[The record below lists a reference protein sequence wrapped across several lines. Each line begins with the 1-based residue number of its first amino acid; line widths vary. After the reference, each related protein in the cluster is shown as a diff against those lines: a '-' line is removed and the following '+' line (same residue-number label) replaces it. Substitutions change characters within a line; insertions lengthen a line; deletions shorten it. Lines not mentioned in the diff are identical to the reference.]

1 MDIDIRRWW
10 HVGRWHVGTM
20 RGAQGWTRIAGVV
33 AVFFGVM
40 VPGSGAVSADG
51 PGLVERPFETS
62 AEPKPGVVLQLVP
75 AESALRDL
83 PIGIFS
89 PFYVTEWQRLDGEG
103 TVLARWPVESAFHWT
118 WLEIEQAPRGGI
130 RLIGKQKGREVAH
143 DIGPGSWNLR
153 VIPPI
158 ADVAAVQGWGFALLM
173 IGGGNLDGAQER
185 LATIYP
191 TARELGVPWAEPLG
205 QLLLAMG
212 AFEYDQPGRAAA
224 LIDEVLA
231 THDDPYVRVYA
242 LELAAEQRQTLGD
255 LDGAAEAHGRALAL
269 RRATWGGETLGVA
282 RSQQALAELAFE
294 RGQLIEAHALARSA
308 LALRR
313 QLAPGSLVE
322 AQSLVQVGAIEVLLE
337 RLVARVPTIPIGD
350 LERALGI
357 FEEQAPTPCVLA
369 VAHTNLGAAYLQRGE
384 LERARERL
392 EQAAE
397 EARTGS
403 CPDQAAIVLDRGLLA
418 WRRGR
423 LDEAEV
429 FLTAVE
435 ADEGGQRWIIE
446 SRYTRGLLAWE
457 RGDDHGARQQIETGL
472 ALAEGPGASVL
483 HRIHG
488 KVLLAALDLELDAL
502 DRARLGLDEAEA
514 LARAMA
520 PELPLSLAA
529 VRASQGDLWRR
540 SGQVET
546 DPARRRQLFEKARA
560 SYEEANRLRMGLD
573 EAHPDRLDGRLDR
586 LEIIFYLG
594 CCKGEAKWPSLGPEE
609 ESELAAI
616 LDLLERHAPDSLRQ
630 AEALFF
636 SSFVAQ
642 GSAERRRALERAL
655 DIQRQLAPG
664 SELESQMSFALGE
677 LTRLEGRLADARSHY
692 SASLAALEQREAR
705 LGVGPEIYG
714 RYRSSVLLRYQ
725 RAIENLIALGEPAA
739 AFEVA
744 ERSRARAFLHQLG
757 GEGGA
762 PGPRLEEVRKVQR
775 GLDVIDR
782 RFARLVAHGSEL
794 DALLAR
800 RVELLRRRED
810 LQIPLAER
818 AEAPVLDLAAIHQS
832 LGEGTAVLS
841 YIVGPEES
849 HLLTLRGGQVGAHR
863 LAVGSTVLAEAVAE
877 LRGLIDEDPRAP
889 RHRWASFVAV
899 SRRLYDLLVAPA
911 TDTLRGAERVLILAD
926 GPLHG
931 LPFAALAISSGPG
944 GEHFLIEGA
953 PLMRALSASALAR
966 QLVRAAVSEGLG
978 RAGDAPRWTA
988 FVDPLPV
995 NLRADQANASA
1006 MGCQLVGLPELEGA
1020 KREVEALAA
1029 LFDPDR
1035 VRIHAGEDASE
1046 RRYATLGEVKGE
1058 ALDIIHFA
1066 THAAACP
1073 GLESAILLSPSGGD
1087 DGLLKAREILDG
1099 PTLGAELVVL
1109 SACQTALGDEQPG
1122 EGLQGLARAFQI
1134 AGASSVVASLW
1145 QVGDQATR
1153 HLMER
1158 FYGHLLAGEERD
1170 RALWRAQLD
1179 RRAAG
1184 EPPGSWAA
1192 FELHGAW

>member
-1 MDIDIRRWW
+1 M
-10 HVGRWHVGTM
+10 
-20 RGAQGWTRIAGVV
+20 RIAGVV
-33 AVFFGVM
+33 AVFFAVM
-40 VPGSGAVSADG
+40 VPGSGAVSANG

-89 PFYVTEWQRLDGEG
+89 PFYVTEWQRVDSEG
-103 TVLARWPVESAFHWT
+103 TVLACWPVESAFHWT

-130 RLIGKQKGREVAH
+130 RLIGKQKGGEVFY

-173 IGGGNLDGAQER
+173 IGGGNLDGAAER
-185 LATIYP
+185 LAAIYP
-191 TARELGVPWAEPLG
+191 RARELGVPWAEPLG
-205 QLLLAMG
+205 QMLLAMG

-255 LDGAAEAHGRALAL
+255 LARAAEAQGRALAL

-294 RGQLIEAHALARSA
+294 TGRLIEAHALARSA

-337 RLVARVPTIPIGD
+337 RLVARAPTIPIGD

-384 LERARERL
+384 LERAGELLDR
-392 EQAAE
+392 AAE
-397 EARTGS
+397 EARTGG
-403 CPDQAAIVLDRGLLA
+403 CPDQAAIALDRGLLA

-423 LDEAEV
+423 LDEAET
-429 FLTAVE
+429 FLNDVE
-435 ADEGGQRWIIE
+435 NDGTNHRWVIE
-446 SRYTRGLLAWE
+446 SLYTRGLLAWE
-457 RGDDHGARQQIETGL
+457 RGDDHGAREQIEAGL
-472 ALAEGPGASVL
+472 ALARGPSASVL
-483 HRIHG
+483 HRVHG
-488 KVLLAALDLELDAL
+488 RVLLAALDLELDAL

-514 LARAMA
+514 LARALA

-546 DPARRRQLFEKARA
+546 DPVRRRQLFEKARA

-586 LEIIFYLG
+586 LEIAFYLG
-594 CCKGEAKWPSLGPEE
+594 CCDGGSSGSVLAPEDHA
-609 ESELAAI
+609 ELAAV
-616 LDLLERHAPDSLRQ
+616 LGLLEHHAPDSLRQ

-636 SSFVAQ
+636 AAMVAD
-642 GSAERRRALERAL
+642 GPAERRSILERSVA
-655 DIQRQLAPG
+655 IERRLAPG
-664 SELESQMSFALGE
+664 SELESQMEFALGE
-677 LTRLEGRLADARSHY
+677 TARLAGAPHRARQHY
-692 SASLAALEQREAR
+692 AASLAALEQREAR
-705 LGVGPEIYG
+705 LGVGPAIYG

-739 AFEVA
+739 AFEVT
-744 ERSRARAFLHQLG
+744 ERSRARVFLRQLG
-757 GEGGA
+757 ETAGVGGA
-762 PGPRLEEVRKVQR
+762 RLAEARQVQR
-775 GLDVIDR
+775 GLDAIDWRLR
-782 RFARLVAHGSEL
+782 RWTADDPDPGP
-794 DALLAR
+794 LLAR
-800 RVELLRRRED
+800 RTKLLGRRED
-810 LQIPLAER
+810 LQVPVAER
-818 AEAPVLDLAAIHQS
+818 VEAPVLDLATIRGT
-832 LGEGTAVLS
+832 LGEGTVILS
-841 YIVGPEES
+841 YLVYPETS
-849 HLLTLRGGQVGAHR
+849 YLLVVREGRVTSHR
-863 LAVGSTVLAEAVAE
+863 LGVDSAELAAEVAE
-877 LRGLIDEDPRAP
+877 LRGLVGQDPRKP

-899 SRRLYDLLVAPA
+899 SRRLHDLLIAPA
-911 TDTLRGAERVLILAD
+911 SEAIRGAERLLVLAD

-931 LPFAALAISSGPG
+931 LPFTTLMTSDKPA
-944 GEHFLIEGA
+944 GEHFLVEEA
-953 PLMRALSASALAR
+953 PLVRALSASALAH
-966 QLVRAAVSEGLG
+966 QLERTEGLG
-978 RAGDAPRWTA
+978 GRSGAGPRWTA
-988 FVDPLPV
+988 FVDPIPFAGSGGAAATPGCRFTDLP
-995 NLRADQANASA
+995 A
-1006 MGCQLVGLPELEGA
+1006 LVEA
-1020 KREVEALAA
+1020 RQEVEGLAR
-1029 LFDPDR
+1029 LFGADR
-1035 VRIHAGEDASE
+1035 VRIFAGADATE
-1046 RRYATLGEVKGE
+1046 RNYTALGEHPDGGAEIV
-1058 ALDIIHFA
+1058 HFA

-1073 GLESAILLSPSGGD
+1073 GLESAILLGASEGE

-1099 PTLGAELVVL
+1099 PELGGGLVVL
-1109 SACQTALGDEQPG
+1109 SACETALGDEQPG
-1122 EGLQGLARAFQI
+1122 EGLEGLARAFQI

-1184 EPPGSWAA
+1184 EPPGAWAA